1 MSARFMLDTD
11 TCIYL
16 KNRRPPSIAE
26 RFSVLHWGD
35 VVMSMI
41 TYGELLSGARK
52 SREFTAAL
60 ENIKRLGERL
70 PVQPMSTEVAET
82 YGVIRST
89 LELQGNIIG
98 GNDLW
103 IAAHAITL
111 DLTLVTNNVDE
122 FKRVDGLKFENWLD

>member
-1 MSARFMLDTD
+1 MLDTD

-26 RFSVLHWGD
+26 RFSDLHWGD

-89 LELQGNIIG
+89 LELRGNIIG